1 MAFVELLKNAGKV
14 SELSEG
20 PADESQIRSHVGRM
34 ERIQEEEKNPQEIL
48 RGAGFKIKLVT
59 STSFG
64 TQIDFAK
71 QYDEEKIKDIL
82 SDFSIKIKGKSVFI
96 VD

>member
-1 MAFVELLKNAGKV
+1 MSFLEVLKDSSNAK
-14 SELSEG
+14 
-20 PADESQIRSHVGRM
+20 ESLPKAKSVVRESKN
-34 ERIQEEEKNPQEIL
+34 RITEAETKKPEEIL

-71 QYDEEKIKDIL
+71 QYKAEDFEKLL
-82 SDFSIKIKGKSVFI
+82 SNFSIKIKGKSVFI